1 MNSCEVNVYKDK
13 IFTIPNILSF
23 FRLLLIPLIVW
34 LYIGKDDYFSTL
46 IILLISSATDI
57 VDGFI
62 ARKFKMISNFGKAL
76 DPIADK
82 LTQIALLICLVSRFR
97 YMFVP
102 LALLIVKEFAS
113 GIACLVSI
121 KKTKKVESAAWHGK
135 LTTVTIYCVI
145 AIHLIWYNISEAISL
160 VLIGVCIGIMIM
172 SFIMYL
178 TRNIRNIKNK

>member
-1 MNSCEVNVYKDK
+1 MNNCEVNVYKEK

-23 FRLLLIPLIVW
+23 FRLLLIPFIIW
-34 LYIGKDDYFSTL
+34 LYIGRDDYFLTL
-46 IILLISSATDI
+46 ILLLVSGATDI

-62 ARKFKMISNFGKAL
+62 ARKYKMISDFGKAL

-82 LTQIALLICLVSRFR
+82 LTQISLLVCLVSRFK
-97 YMFVP
+97 YMFIP

-113 GIACLVSI
+113 GITCLVSI

-135 LTTVTIYCVI
+135 LTTVVLYCVI
-145 AIHLIWYNISEAISL
+145 AVHLIWYNITESISL
-160 VLIGVCIGIMIM
+160 VLIGICIGIMIM

-178 TRNIRNIKNK
+178 TRNIKNIKN